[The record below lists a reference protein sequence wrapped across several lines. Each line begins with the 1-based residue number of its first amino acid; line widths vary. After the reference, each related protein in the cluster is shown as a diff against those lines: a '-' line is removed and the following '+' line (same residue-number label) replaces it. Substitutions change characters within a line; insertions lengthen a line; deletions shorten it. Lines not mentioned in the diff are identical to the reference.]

1 MQNFKIIVNSTADL
15 PMSFIKENDL
25 GLLYLQ
31 CIMDEKTYGEDNAEE
46 LKLKDFYQMMRDGK
60 MPTTSQVNPAQ
71 AKCTFE
77 KYLETTK
84 EILCIAFSSG
94 LSGTYNSMKIAA
106 EEVMDEHPDVKIKVI
121 DSLCASLGEGV
132 YAYHAVRLQKEGKSM
147 EDTAQWLEEH
157 KQNVVQVFTVEDL
170 FHLHRG
176 GRVSKTT
183 AVLGTVA
190 AIKPVMHVDK
200 EGKLIPMKNVR
211 GRKKSLKAL
220 VDYMEEKQGEFLQMN
235 RDGVVCIS
243 HSDSQED
250 AEWVRDE
257 IKARFGIENF
267 IINMIGPVIGSHT
280 GTGTIALFFM
290 GTDR

>member
-46 LKLKDFYQMMRDGK
+46 LDLKDFYQMMRDGK

-106 EEVMDEHPDVKIKVI
+106 GEVMDEHPDVKIKVI
-121 DSLCASLGEGV
+121 DSLCASMGEGV
-132 YAYHAVRLQKEGKSM
+132 YAYHAVRLQKEGKTM
-147 EDTAQWLEEH
+147 EETAQWLEEH

-183 AVLGTVA
+183 ALLGTVA
-190 AIKPVMHVDK
+190 AIKSVMHVDK